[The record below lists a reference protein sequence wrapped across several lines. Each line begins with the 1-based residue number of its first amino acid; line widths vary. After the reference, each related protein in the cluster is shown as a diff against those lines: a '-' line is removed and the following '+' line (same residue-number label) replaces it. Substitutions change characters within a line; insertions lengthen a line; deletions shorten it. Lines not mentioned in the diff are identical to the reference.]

1 MHFSSRKKFC
11 MSIITK
17 ALVVGSIVIEV
28 FSGPSV
34 VGMVILEVLV
44 GFVRE

>member
-11 MSIITK
+11 MSIIIN
-17 ALVVGSIVIEV
+17 ALVVGEMVIDV

-34 VGMVILEVLV
+34 VGIVILVLLV
-44 GFVRE
+44 GFVRR